1 MRPMA
6 HNLAWRDT
14 VPHSYDEGD
23 DAVQVRDIMTTD
35 VRLAAPDDD
44 LQRAAATMAQD
55 GLGSLPVVED
65 GKLIGMLTDR
75 DITVRAV
82 ARGLTPG
89 KCKVREVM
97 SPDVRFV
104 YDDES
109 VEDAA
114 AAMSKL
120 KVRRLPVLDAHHRL
134 VGIVA
139 LADVAVTEPEPAGV
153 ALNSISQPG

>member
-1 MRPMA
+1 M
-6 HNLAWRDT
+6 
-14 VPHSYDEGD
+14 
-23 DAVQVRDIMTTD
+23 QVRDIMTTD

-44 LQRAAATMAQD
+44 LQKAAATMARD
-55 GLGSLPVVED
+55 GFGSLPVVD
-65 GKLIGMLTDR
+65 GDKLVGMLTDR

-82 ARGLTPG
+82 AHGLSPA
-89 KCKVREVM
+89 KCTVREVM

-153 ALNSISQPG
+153 ALTSISQPG

>member
-6 HNLAWRDT
+6 VHMEWRDT
-14 VPHSYDEGD
+14 EPHSHDEKES
-23 DAVQVRDIMTTD
+23 AVQVRDIMTTE
-35 VRLAAPDDD
+35 VRLATPEDD
-44 LQRAAATMAQD
+44 LQQAAATMAQD
-55 GLGSLPVVED
+55 GLGSLPVVDD
-65 GKLIGMLTDR
+65 GKLVGMLTDR

-82 ARGLTPG
+82 ARGLAPG
-89 KCKVREVM
+89 HCKVREVM

-109 VEDAA
+109 VDDAA

-120 KVRRLPVLDAHHRL
+120 KVRRLPVLDAHHKL

-139 LADVAVTEPEPAGV
+139 LADVAVSEPEPAGV

>member
-6 HNLAWRDT
+6 VHITWRDT
-14 VPHSYDEGD
+14 VPHSYDEGE

-55 GLGSLPVVED
+55 GFGSLPVVED
-65 GKLIGMLTDR
+65 GKLVGMLTDR

-82 ARGLTPG
+82 ARGLTPAR
-89 KCKVREVM
+89 CRVREVM

-139 LADVAVTEPEPAGV
+139 LADVSVTEPEPAGV

>member
-6 HNLAWRDT
+6 FPIAWRDT

-23 DAVQVRDIMTTD
+23 DAVRVRDIMTTD

-65 GKLIGMLTDR
+65 GKLVGMLTDR

>member
-1 MRPMA
+1 
-6 HNLAWRDT
+6 
-14 VPHSYDEGD
+14 
-23 DAVQVRDIMTTD
+23 VQVKDIMTTD

-44 LQRAAATMAQD
+44 LQLAAATMAQD
-55 GLGSLPVVED
+55 GFGSLPVAED
-65 GKLIGMLTDR
+65 GRLVGMLTDR

-89 KCKVREVM
+89 MCKVREVM
-97 SPDVRFV
+97 STDVRFV
-104 YDDES
+104 YDDET